1 MHSHNGILVEKQ
13 HVDIEP
19 HTSRHEGRSSK
30 RGYAYITYKESELK
44 DNGRKRLSIINSSDH
59 LGAGFNI
66 ASQDLDIRG
75 GGSIIGE
82 EQSGFI
88 KEIGTE
94 LYHQML
100 EEEINLQK
108 SKINSDFAKKVSF
121 QPIIK
126 IPVEIYIPEVF
137 INDVDLRLS
146 IYKRI
151 SNINNKFIFAS
162 PKLGDIVI
170 FEYPED
176 RNRNFVKR
184 IVAQPGDTISMENG
198 NVYINGNKL
207 IESYVVNTG
216 STDYL
221 PYLIK
226 ENEYFVLGDNRSA
239 SNDSRSWGT
248 IKTEHLIGKYM
259 FQYNS
264 PMCSVIKYKS
274 NEIQ

>member
-1 MHSHNGILVEKQ
+1 MIRIHHIGKIKNII
-13 HVDIEP
+13 H
-19 HTSRHEGRSSK
+19 
-30 RGYAYITYKESELK
+30 LK
-44 DNGRKRLSIINSSDH
+44 DIIIIMYSFSRKNL
-59 LGAGFNI
+59 LP
-66 ASQDLDIRG
+66 
-75 GGSIIGE
+75 
-82 EQSGFI
+82 
-88 KEIGTE
+88 TE
-94 LYHQML
+94 LIETLILTGLIFFGLHIAIQNYQ
-100 EEEINLQK
+100 
-108 SKINSDFAKKVSF
+108 
-121 QPIIK
+121 
-126 IPVEIYIPEVF
+126 VEGSSMHPTLKEAECVITNKLAYA
-137 INDVDLRLS
+137 
-146 IYKRI
+146 
-151 SNINNKFIFAS
+151 NINNKFIFAS